1 VWILHAVPFGFG
13 SSEIKFKQFG
23 ALDLPAWNLQKP
35 DSDTDPS
42 RAPTRANQFEVPV
55 NNLFRSGDNT
65 LPPVLKH
72 DTTQSLDLLFD
83 LFTTSKQPSFTHS
96 SQPINSFCICCSII

>member
-1 VWILHAVPFGFG
+1 VL
-13 SSEIKFKQFG
+13 
-23 ALDLPAWNLQKP
+23 LDLPAWNLQKP

-83 LFTTSKQPSFTHS
+83 LFTTSKQRHRLPTAAN
-96 SQPINSFCICCSII
+96 QSILFVFVVV